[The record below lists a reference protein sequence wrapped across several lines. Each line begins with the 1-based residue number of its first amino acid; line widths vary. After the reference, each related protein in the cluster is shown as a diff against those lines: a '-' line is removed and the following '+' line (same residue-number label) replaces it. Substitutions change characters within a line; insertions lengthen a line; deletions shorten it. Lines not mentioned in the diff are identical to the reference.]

1 MIQERIA
8 IFTQGFKCLNCQ
20 QEYPDSTTYI
30 CPNCQGLF
38 EITYDYEHLAT
49 SIDKQTVEARSD
61 PTIWRYNEFLPVP
74 VHSAVT
80 LGEGHTPLI
89 QTLTL
94 SDQLSITHLQLKL
107 DFTCPTGSFKD
118 RGASVMIS
126 QARQIAQ
133 HVAIDS
139 SGNAAAAVS
148 GYAARAGLDC
158 YVFAPSYASIEKLIQ
173 SLWYGATVF
182 AVQGTR
188 LETYE
193 TAKAAYQQF
202 KWHYCGFQTN
212 PYAIEG
218 LKTVA
223 YELCEQLH
231 WQPPDY
237 IAIPVGSGGNLIGC
251 WKGLSELHRL
261 NWISQLPHIIC
272 IQPDACAPLST
283 AYSTSRKIQPIMKP
297 KTIAEGLMITNPLRA
312 QQVFT
317 ALDETQGLTET
328 VNDQEIL
335 EASRLLAKTE
345 GIFVEPSAAVSLAG
359 IKKLRDAGHLS
370 ASDNIVCLLTGS
382 GLKSAKFYANR
393 NLRPIDIAPG
403 LQDLKKY
410 VVDHTGVS

>member
-1 MIQERIA
+1 M
-8 IFTQGFKCLNCQ
+8 FTRGFKCLSCQ
-20 QEYPDSTTYI
+20 QEYHDSTMYI
-30 CPNCQGLF
+30 CPACQGLF
-38 EITYDYEHLAT
+38 EITYDYDRLAT
-49 SIDKQTVEARSD
+49 SIDKQKIEYRSD
-61 PTIWRYNEFLPVP
+61 PTIWRYKEFLPVLL
-74 VHSAVT
+74 HSAVT

-89 QTLTL
+89 PTSTL
-94 SDQLSITHLQLKL
+94 SDQLGITNLQLKL
-107 DFTCPTGSFKD
+107 EFTSPTGSFKD

-126 QARQIAQ
+126 RARQIAQ
-133 HVAIDS
+133 KVAIDS

-148 GYAARAGLDC
+148 GYAARAGVDC
-158 YVFAPSYASIEKLIQ
+158 YVFAPAYASIEKLIQ

-188 LETYE
+188 LDTYE

-202 KWHYCGFQTN
+202 NWHYCGFQTN

-223 YELCEQLH
+223 YELCEQLQ

-251 WKGLSELHRL
+251 WKGLSEIQQL
-261 NWISQLPHIIC
+261 NWIPQLPRIIC

-283 AYSTSRKIQPIMKP
+283 AYSTQREIQPIIKP
-297 KTIAEGLMITNPLRA
+297 KTIAEGLMITKPLRA
-312 QQVFT
+312 QQVFK
-317 ALDETQGLTET
+317 ALDNTNGITET

-359 IKKLRDAGHLS
+359 IKKLRDAGLLS
-370 ASDNIVCLLTGS
+370 ASDNVVCLLTGS
-382 GLKSAKFYANR
+382 GLKSAKFYANS
-393 NLRPIDIAPG
+393 NLRPIEITPG
-403 LQDLKKY
+403 LRDLGKY
-410 VVDHTGVS
+410 VAS

>member
-1 MIQERIA
+1 M
-8 IFTQGFKCLNCQ
+8 FTRGFQCLSCQ
-20 QEYPDSTTYI
+20 REYSESTSYI
-30 CPNCQGLF
+30 CPACQGIF
-38 EITYDYEHLAT
+38 DITYDYECLAA
-49 SIDKQTVEARSD
+49 SIDKQVMEQRSNRS
-61 PTIWRYNEFLPVP
+61 IWRYKEFLPVQAQ
-74 VHSAVT
+74 SAVT
-80 LGEGHTPLI
+80 LGEGCTPLI
-89 QTLTL
+89 HAPSLGDLLDIT
-94 SDQLSITHLQLKL
+94 QLRLKL

-126 QARQIAQ
+126 RARQTAKK
-133 HVAIDS
+133 VAIDS

-188 LETYE
+188 LDTYE

-202 KWHYCGFQTN
+202 NWHYCGFQTN

-223 YELCEQLH
+223 YELCEQH
-231 WQPPDY
+231 QWQSPDY
-237 IAIPVGSGGNLIGC
+237 IVIPVGSGGNLIGC

-261 NWISQLPHIIC
+261 NWIPQLPRIIC

-283 AYSTSRKIQPIMKP
+283 AYATQREIQPVIKP

-312 QQVFT
+312 QQVFD
-317 ALDETQGLTET
+317 ALDDTNGLTEI
-328 VNDQEIL
+328 VSDQEIL
-335 EASRLLAKTE
+335 EASQLLARTE

-359 IKKLRDAGHLS
+359 IKKLRDAGRLS
-370 ASDNIVCLLTGS
+370 ASDEVVCILTGS
-382 GLKSAKFYANR
+382 GLKSAKFYTNR
-393 NLRPIDIAPG
+393 NLQPIEIAPG
-403 LQDLKKY
+403 LLDVKRYMQAH
-410 VVDHTGVS
+410 VG

>member
-1 MIQERIA
+1 MEQ
-8 IFTQGFKCLNCQ
+8 
-20 QEYPDSTTYI
+20 
-30 CPNCQGLF
+30 
-38 EITYDYEHLAT
+38 
-49 SIDKQTVEARSD
+49 RSNRS
-61 PTIWRYNEFLPVP
+61 IWRYKEFLPVQAQ
-74 VHSAVT
+74 SAVT
-80 LGEGHTPLI
+80 LGEGCTPLI
-89 QTLTL
+89 HAPSLGDLLDIT
-94 SDQLSITHLQLKL
+94 QLRLKL

-126 QARQIAQ
+126 RARQTAKT
-133 HVAIDS
+133 VAIDS

-188 LETYE
+188 LDTYE

-202 KWHYCGFQTN
+202 NWHYCGFQTN

-223 YELCEQLH
+223 YELCEQH
-231 WQPPDY
+231 QWQPPDY
-237 IAIPVGSGGNLIGC
+237 IVIPVGSGGNLIGC

-261 NWISQLPHIIC
+261 NWIPQLPRIIC

-283 AYSTSRKIQPIMKP
+283 AYTTQREIQPVIKP

-312 QQVFT
+312 QQVFD
-317 ALDETQGLTET
+317 ALDDTNGLTEI
-328 VNDQEIL
+328 VSDQEIL
-335 EASRLLAKTE
+335 EASQLLGRTE

-359 IKKLRDAGHLS
+359 IKKLRDAGRLS
-370 ASDNIVCLLTGS
+370 ASDEVVCILTGS

-393 NLRPIDIAPG
+393 NLQPIEIAPG
-403 LQDLKKY
+403 LLDVKRYMQAH
-410 VVDHTGVS
+410 VG

>member
-1 MIQERIA
+1 M
-8 IFTQGFKCLNCQ
+8 FSQGLKCLSCQ
-20 QEYPDSTTYI
+20 QEYLDLTTYI
-30 CPNCQGLF
+30 CPACQGLF
-38 EITYDYEHLAT
+38 EITYDYESLAANI
-49 SIDKQTVEARSD
+49 SKQMIEHRSD
-61 PTIWRYNEFLPVP
+61 PTIWRYKEFLPASL
-74 VHSAVT
+74 HSAVT

-89 QTLTL
+89 HASNL
-94 SDQLSITHLQLKL
+94 SDQLGITHLQLKL
-107 DFTCPTGSFKD
+107 EFTCPTGSFKD

-126 QARQIAQ
+126 RARQIAQ
-133 HVAIDS
+133 KVAIDS

-148 GYAARAGLDC
+148 GYAARAGVDC
-158 YVFAPSYASIEKLIQ
+158 YVFAPAYASIEKLIQ

-188 LETYE
+188 LDTYE

-202 KWHYCGFQTN
+202 NWHYCGFQTN

-223 YELCEQLH
+223 YELCEQLQ

-251 WKGLSELHRL
+251 WKGLSELQQL
-261 NWISQLPHIIC
+261 NWISQLPRIIC

-283 AYSTSRKIQPIMKP
+283 GYSTQREIQPIIQH
-297 KTIAEGLMITNPLRA
+297 KTIAEGLMITKPLRA
-312 QQVFT
+312 QQVFR
-317 ALDETQGLTET
+317 ALDDTKGVTET

-359 IKKLRDAGHLS
+359 IKKLRDAGRLS
-370 ASDNIVCLLTGS
+370 ASDNVVCLLTGS
-382 GLKSAKFYANR
+382 GLKSAKFYANS
-393 NLRPIDIAPG
+393 NLRPIEITPG
-403 LQDLKKY
+403 LRDLRRY
-410 VVDHTGVS
+410 VAS